1 LCEGLELT
9 LTVTRL
15 DVGGKLLRTPAWTNP
30 MDSMIQI
37 VRDHVGGMK
46 RWRLGAL
53 TLRRP

>member
-37 VRDHVGGMK
+37 VRDHVGV
-46 RWRLGAL
+46 GA
-53 TLRRP
+53 RS